1 MNKQHVLQRR
11 IIFGLLFL
19 GGVTFSY
26 ASTEKDLGS
35 STSAI
40 TQQAVTVKGS
50 VKDAAGEAI
59 IGASVVVEGTTNGLI
74 TDVDGH
80 FSIQASVGQ
89 NLVISYIGYET
100 QVVKIVRANQQINIV
115 LKESSELIDE
125 VVVVAYGTQK
135 KANLTGAVSSVK
147 VNDIKDIPVSNTS
160 SLLQG
165 RMSGVTVSSF
175 SAQPGAEGDVE
186 IRIRGI
192 NTFGDSNP
200 MVLIDGVEGDPS
212 MLNPNDIESISVLK
226 DAAASAIY
234 GARAPFGVVLITT
247 KNATEG
253 KPKVTWSSS
262 YSLQSPQN
270 VPDVVSDGYIWAKHF
285 YDAYFNYNQANPS
298 GINKTQQF
306 SVAWLDEYKRRHETG
321 DFGTVISDGSIG
333 TKGRYVYYPE
343 GTDYYDL
350 MYR

>member
-35 STSAI
+35 STSAV

-100 QVVKIVRANQQINIV
+100 QVVKIARANQQINIV

-175 SAQPGAEGDVE
+175 SAQPGAEV
-186 IRIRGI
+186 
-192 NTFGDSNP
+192 
-200 MVLIDGVEGDPS
+200 
-212 MLNPNDIESISVLK
+212 
-226 DAAASAIY
+226 
-234 GARAPFGVVLITT
+234 
-247 KNATEG
+247 
-253 KPKVTWSSS
+253 
-262 YSLQSPQN
+262 
-270 VPDVVSDGYIWAKHF
+270 
-285 YDAYFNYNQANPS
+285 
-298 GINKTQQF
+298 
-306 SVAWLDEYKRRHETG
+306 
-321 DFGTVISDGSIG
+321 
-333 TKGRYVYYPE
+333 
-343 GTDYYDL
+343 
-350 MYR
+350 

>member
-125 VVVVAYGTQK
+125 VVVVAYIR
-135 KANLTGAVSSVK
+135 NH
-147 VNDIKDIPVSNTS
+147 
-160 SLLQG
+160 
-165 RMSGVTVSSF
+165 
-175 SAQPGAEGDVE
+175 E
-186 IRIRGI
+186 I
-192 NTFGDSNP
+192 
-200 MVLIDGVEGDPS
+200 L
-212 MLNPNDIESISVLK
+212 
-226 DAAASAIY
+226 
-234 GARAPFGVVLITT
+234 
-247 KNATEG
+247 
-253 KPKVTWSSS
+253 S
-262 YSLQSPQN
+262 Y
-270 VPDVVSDGYIWAKHF
+270 
-285 YDAYFNYNQANPS
+285 
-298 GINKTQQF
+298 
-306 SVAWLDEYKRRHETG
+306 
-321 DFGTVISDGSIG
+321 
-333 TKGRYVYYPE
+333 
-343 GTDYYDL
+343 
-350 MYR
+350 

>member
-100 QVVKIVRANQQINIV
+100 QVVKIARANQQINIV

-135 KANLTGAVSSVK
+135 KANLSGAV
-147 VNDIKDIPVSNTS
+147 DAITS
-160 SLLQG
+160 KALENRPITNVGQGLQG
-165 RMSGVTVSSF
+165 TIPNLNITV
-175 SAQPGAEGDVE
+175 
-186 IRIRGI
+186 
-192 NTFGDSNP
+192 
-200 MVLIDGVEGDPS
+200 
-212 MLNPNDIESISVLK
+212 
-226 DAAASAIY
+226 
-234 GARAPFGVVLITT
+234 
-247 KNATEG
+247 
-253 KPKVTWSSS
+253 
-262 YSLQSPQN
+262 
-270 VPDVVSDGYIWAKHF
+270 
-285 YDAYFNYNQANPS
+285 PS
-298 GINKTQQF
+298 GSANEANEMKREEP
-306 SVAWLDEYKRRHETG
+306 VCCKDE
-321 DFGTVISDGSIG
+321 
-333 TKGRYVYYPE
+333 
-343 GTDYYDL
+343 
-350 MYR
+350 